1 MSARPRLHWLGLALL
16 LLLNPA
22 LPQSHGEE
30 TLVLGVFAYRP
41 VEVVEQAYGPLA
53 DYLEQQLPGHRVEI
67 RVLDREQL
75 DEAVRLHQLDLL
87 LTNPVHFELLRQ
99 YHSLAGAIATVIRQH
114 RGEPVAL
121 LGGTVIALQTR
132 DDITSLHDLRDRT
145 VAVPGTDF
153 LGGYQAIQRE
163 LIAEGMPIPGAFSN
177 VVELPDHDHVVH
189 AVLEGRADAGF
200 LRSGV
205 LERLQETG
213 VPGIDRLR
221 VIRRQDLPGF
231 PFAVSTRLYPEWPVV
246 ALPHLDERLLTD
258 LSIALLSLRPE
269 HRAAQAAGLYGFK
282 VPSDYHVVDELLREL
297 GLPPYDRPPAITLDD
312 LWRQHQLLVITG
324 AAAAAVVLALLVLAW
339 IQNLRLREQR
349 RRTEAGSLLLRKTTA
364 QIPGM
369 VYQFQML
376 PDGTPRFRYLSAGA
390 RALFGRDPE
399 SVLRDAELVVSLIHP
414 EDRARFVESL
424 QRSARDLTDWHEE
437 LRVRHPDRGL
447 IWVETHSTPERLPD
461 GGTLWHGYLSDV
473 TQRRAIQDA
482 LRRSEALLRTTGHI
496 AGVGGWEY
504 DLANETLVW
513 TPEMPRILG
522 LPDDHRPTLDETTR
536 HCHPQNRAELER
548 LLHDAMTR
556 GDAYD
561 REFRWIT
568 ADGETIWARTICVPE
583 QSAGRV
589 TRLNG
594 VFQDITD
601 RKEAEDALRRSAM
614 VFENT
619 RDGVTITDSQAIII
633 AVNRAFS
640 QITGYP
646 ASEALGKSPAI
657 LQSGYQDK
665 AFYRHMW
672 QQLLETGHWQGEIR
686 NRRRDGK
693 IYPVL
698 LTIDAVPGAD
708 GSPEFYVGVF
718 TDLAELRE
726 SQRRVEYLAH
736 HDSLTGLANRTLLES
751 RLTRIAERI
760 QQHGGH
766 AAVLLIDIDGFKHVN
781 DSLGLS
787 MGDRLLVLVA
797 ERLKER
803 LPKGHDLARTGG
815 DEFVILMAS
824 VDRPEHAAAIAG
836 DTLAWLRE
844 PIRLDQSREVFVTA
858 SIGISLCPEDGTDPE
873 ALLRNADSAMFKAK
887 ELGRNTFQFY
897 TEALTQAAVR
907 RLSLET
913 RLRRA
918 VKSDE
923 FVLHYQPQVRISDGR
938 VVGVEALLRWQDP
951 DLGLIPPDEF
961 IPVAEETGLITQV
974 GEWVLRTACR
984 QMRQWL
990 ADRNG
995 PDTVAVNLSPRQ
1007 FQLQDMPALV
1017 GSILQSTGLAG
1028 RHLDL
1033 EITET
1038 ALMEQ
1043 GPDAAR
1049 ILHDLKALGV
1059 RISIDD
1065 FGTGYSSLAYLQQF
1079 PVDKL
1084 KIDQSF
1090 VQKIPDTLGAAEI
1103 AATIIA
1109 MGRNLG
1115 LGVVA
1120 EGVETAAQLEFLR
1133 NQDCGFY
1140 QGYLANRP
1148 VRAQELREWLA
1159 ARTESAIGI
1168 PAG

>member
-1 MSARPRLHWLGLALL
+1 MLL
-16 LLLNPA
+16 LLVTP
-22 LPQSHGEE
+22 LPGSHAEE
-30 TLVLGVFAYRP
+30 TLVLGIFAYRP
-41 VEVVEQAYGPLA
+41 AEVVERAYGPLA
-53 DYLEQQLPGHRVEI
+53 EYLDEQLPRHRFEI
-67 RVLDREQL
+67 RVLDRERL

-87 LTNPVHFELLRQ
+87 LTNPVHYELLRQ
-99 YHSLAGAIATVIRQH
+99 YHSLAGAIATVIRLHQ
-114 RGEPVAL
+114 GEPVAL
-121 LGGTVIALQTR
+121 LGGTVITLRTR
-132 DDITSLHDLRDRT
+132 DDITSLRDLRDKT
-145 VAVPGTDF
+145 VAIPGTEF

-163 LIAEGMPIPGAFSN
+163 LIVEGMKIPDTFLD
-177 VVELPDHDHVVH
+177 VIELTDHDHVVH
-189 AVLEGRADAGF
+189 AVLAGRADAGF

-205 LERLQETG
+205 LERLQETNT
-213 VPGIDRLR
+213 PGIDRLH
-221 VIRRQDLPGF
+221 VLRRQDLPGY
-231 PFAVSTRLYPEWPVV
+231 PFQVSTRLYPEWPLV

-258 LSIALLSLRPE
+258 ISIALLSLRPE
-269 HRAAQAAGLYGFK
+269 HPAAQAAGLYGFK
-282 VPSDYHVVDELLREL
+282 VPSDYHVVDDLLREL
-297 GLPPYDRPPAITLDD
+297 GLPPYDRPPTITLED
-312 LWRQHQLLVITG
+312 LWRQHQLLLMTG
-324 AAAAAVVLALLVLAW
+324 AAAAALVLALLMLAW

-349 RRTEAGSLLLRKTTA
+349 RRTEASGRLLRKITA

-390 RALFGRDPE
+390 RALFGHDTE
-399 SVLRDAELVVSLIHP
+399 SVREDAEQAISLIHA
-414 EDRARFVESL
+414 EDRAQFVESV
-424 QRSARDLTDWHEE
+424 QRSARDLTDWREE
-437 LRVRHPDRGL
+437 LRLQNPDRGL

-461 GGTLWHGYLSDV
+461 GSTVWHGYMSDV

-496 AGVGGWEY
+496 AGVGGWEF
-504 DLANETLVW
+504 DLASETLVW
-513 TPEMPRILG
+513 TPEMTRILG

-536 HCHPQNRAELER
+536 YCHPQNRPELER
-548 LLHDAMTR
+548 LLQDAMTR
-556 GDAYD
+556 GHSYD

-568 ADGETIWARTICVPE
+568 AKGETIWARTICVPE
-583 QSAGRV
+583 QTAGRV

-601 RKEAEDALRRSAM
+601 RKEAEDALRRAAM

-619 RDGVTITDSQAIII
+619 RDGVTITDAQGSII
-633 AVNRAFS
+633 AVNQAFTR
-640 QITGYP
+640 ITGYP
-646 ASEALGKSPAI
+646 ASEVLGKSPG
-657 LQSGYQDK
+657 LLKSDHQDN
-665 AFYRHMW
+665 AFYRGIW
-672 QQLLETGHWQGEIR
+672 RQLTETGHCQGEVT
-686 NRRRDGK
+686 NRRRNGE

-698 LTIDAVPGAD
+698 LTIDAVPGTD

-726 SQRRVEYLAH
+726 SQRRADYLAH
-736 HDSLTGLANRTLLES
+736 HDSLTGLANRVLLES
-751 RLTRIAERI
+751 RLTEVTERI

-787 MGDRLLVLVA
+787 MGDRLLVRIA
-797 ERLKER
+797 ERLEAR
-803 LPKGHDLARTGG
+803 LPRGHHLARTGG
-815 DEFVILMAS
+815 DEFVILMERT
-824 VDRPEHAAAIAG
+824 DRPENAAAMAR
-836 DTLAWLRE
+836 DTLAWIRE
-844 PIRLDQSREVFVTA
+844 PMSLDHSREVFMTA
-858 SIGISLCPEDGTDPE
+858 SIGISLCPEDGVDPE

-897 TEALTQAAVR
+897 TEALTHAAIH

-918 VKSDE
+918 VQNDE

-951 DLGLIPPDEF
+951 DIGLVFPDEF
-961 IPVAEETGLITQV
+961 IPVAEETGLITRI
-974 GEWVLRTACR
+974 GEWVLQTACR
-984 QMRQWL
+984 QMQEWL
-990 ADRNG
+990 SNGHG

-1007 FQLQDMPALV
+1007 IQLNDTPALV
-1017 GSILQSTGLAG
+1017 DGILQSTGLAG

-1065 FGTGYSSLAYLQQF
+1065 FGTGYSSLAYLQRF
-1079 PVDKL
+1079 PVDEL

-1090 VQKIPDTLGAAEI
+1090 VQKIPDTSGAAEI

-1109 MGRNLG
+1109 MGRSLG
-1115 LGVVA
+1115 LTVVA
-1120 EGVETAAQLEFLR
+1120 EGVETDAQLEFLR
-1133 NQDCGFY
+1133 NHNCGVY
-1140 QGYLANRP
+1140 QGYLASRP
-1148 VRAQELREWLA
+1148 VPALVLQQWLTV
-1159 ARTESAIGI
+1159 RTDSAIGD
-1168 PAG
+1168 PTG